1 MDEFEKL
8 EMACNVSNNNTIAPR
23 RMTNKPQ
30 NQKKLFDDSESETST
45 HSQGQDPRSNI
56 VKKIFYPG
64 EQK

>member
-30 NQKKLFDDSESETST
+30 N
-45 HSQGQDPRSNI
+45 
-56 VKKIFYPG
+56 
-64 EQK
+64 